1 MSDFFTQQF
10 KDLNVR
16 LENNILTIGLDN
28 QQYSN
33 AFSDDMISSLIAVL
47 DFANYAPEVR
57 VIILTGEGKNFC
69 AGGDIK
75 AMQTKSGMFAGNS
88 YELRERYAAGIQRI
102 PLAIESLKKP
112 IIAMVNGAAI
122 GAGCDLAAMCDLR
135 LCDHQSRFGETFSKL
150 ALVPGDGGPFFL
162 ARVIGYTKAMEMY
175 LTGDLYSAQ
184 QALDMGLV
192 YKVSKNGELLKDTM
206 DLASKISKNS
216 PVAIEFTKMAMK
228 RALKDELQS
237 HLNFVS
243 LAQGI
248 TQRSEDH
255 FSAIDSLINKKE
267 AKFERR

>member
-1 MSDFFTQQF
+1 
-10 KDLNVR
+10 
-16 LENNILTIGLDN
+16 
-28 QQYSN
+28 
-33 AFSDDMISSLIAVL
+33 
-47 DFANYAPEVR
+47 
-57 VIILTGEGKNFC
+57 
-69 AGGDIK
+69 
-75 AMQTKSGMFAGNS
+75 
-88 YELRERYAAGIQRI
+88 
-102 PLAIESLKKP
+102 
-112 IIAMVNGAAI
+112 
-122 GAGCDLAAMCDLR
+122 
-135 LCDHQSRFGETFSKL
+135 
-150 ALVPGDGGPFFL
+150 
-162 ARVIGYTKAMEMY
+162 MEMY

-228 RALKDELQS
+228 RALKDDLQS